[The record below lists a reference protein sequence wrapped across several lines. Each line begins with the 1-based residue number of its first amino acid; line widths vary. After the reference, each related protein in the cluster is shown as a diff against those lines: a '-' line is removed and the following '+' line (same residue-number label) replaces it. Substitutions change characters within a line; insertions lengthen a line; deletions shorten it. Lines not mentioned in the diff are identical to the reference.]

1 MDQRAVEITASVKRI
16 LETVPPGTIVVAA
29 AKGRTPA
36 EVQVAIQAGITHVG
50 HNYIQEGEVMIRA
63 LGDKATWHMI
73 GHLQRNKAGKAV
85 RLFDMIETVDSVRL
99 AEAVER
105 RCAALE
111 KTMPL
116 LVEINS
122 GREDS
127 KNGVLPKE
135 VDDLVAALSG
145 MEHILVQ
152 GLMTMGPAFGDPEDA
167 RPYFRA
173 TREAFERL
181 STLDLP
187 NVRMRYLSMGMSNS
201 YRVALEEGA
210 NVVRIGT
217 GIFGPRPERG

>member
-1 MDQRAVEITASVKRI
+1 MDRRAVEITASVKRI

-36 EVQVAIQAGITHVG
+36 EVEVAIQAGITHVG
-50 HNYIQEGEVMIRA
+50 HNYIQEGEAMIRA

-122 GREDS
+122 GREAS
-127 KNGVLPKE
+127 KNGVLPKD
-135 VDDLVAALSG
+135 VDDLIAALSG

-152 GLMTMGPAFGDPEDA
+152 GLMTMGPAFGDPKDA